1 MMLSRMRN
9 DYLVFFFLS
18 IFAFLIIFNDFRKL
32 LQFFSPAFFLPISLS
47 LCYAPSFFCLFFY
60 LYLYLCLCLLFFLFL
75 NILHYHTV
83 RTGLSEHEVSDVAEL
98 LSMMGKAHGLR
109 STGSTGANLESSRSH
124 QVLYCTLLYC
134 TVLYFII
141 LYGNVLL

>member
-1 MMLSRMRN
+1 MLCM
-9 DYLVFFFLS
+9 FF
-18 IFAFLIIFNDFRKL
+18 IIFNDFPKL
-32 LQFFSPAFFLPISLS
+32 LQFFSPTFFLPISLS
-47 LCYAPSFFCLFFY
+47 LCYAPSFFCLFFLSLSFS
-60 LYLYLCLCLLFFLFL
+60 LYLYLSLSSLFLFL

-134 TVLYFII
+134 TPVLSCTSLSCMATYFCK
-141 LYGNVLL
+141 L